1 MLFTGIYVAIVY
13 SVWHNDLPPGVTLT
27 ALSILPLDFI
37 LMIPISILLAQETKR
52 KLSYWTLSLCLLR
65 WSGAIAFQTWFWFRG
80 LDKVNQ
86 LQCMVPRVFWYG
98 NTEASGGVRTWI
110 KGGTTSG
117 AVCVLIFLLG
127 WIGIGLYCAFIRDDT
142 ETFAERWYLKS
153 DPYLSTSPEEAGDE
167 RERTLLGI
175 PRRWRALLFS
185 LLVLFVAFVI
195 ASMAVGL
202 ELEIKWNHL
211 DGLGGIDTTGQIIPL
226 VIGSLSLFS
235 AMGFLVSRC
244 FATLSQE

>member
-1 MLFTGIYVAIVY
+1 MLFTGIYVAIVH
-13 SVWHNDLPPGVTLT
+13 SIWHNDLPPGVILT

-37 LMIPISILLAQETKR
+37 LMIPISILLAQETRR
-52 KLSYWTLSLCLLR
+52 KLSYWTLSLCLFR
-65 WSGAIAFQTWFWFRG
+65 WSGAIAFQTWFWYRG

-110 KGGTTSG
+110 KGGTASG
-117 AVCVLIFLLG
+117 AVCVLIFLLA
-127 WIGIGLYCAFIRDDT
+127 WIGVGLYCAFIRDDYGNICRT
-142 ETFAERWYLKS
+142 LVLEVRFILEDFTGRIR
-153 DPYLSTSPEEAGDE
+153 DEEQ
-167 RERTLLGI
+167 ERTLLGI

-185 LLVLFVAFVI
+185 LLVFFVAFVI
-195 ASMAVGL
+195 ASMAAGL

-211 DGLGGIDTTGQIIPL
+211 DGLGGIDTSGQIIPL

-244 FATLSQE
+244 FGTLD